1 MSVITK
7 DKSTQQLL
15 KEWKPV
21 LDGKDKSGKLIE
33 GLEEI
38 KEGHRRAV
46 TARLLENQEQ
56 ASTLQESVVP
66 SNAMM
71 TGQVATWDPVLIS
84 MVRRAVPKM
93 IAFDI
98 FGVQPMSGPTGLVFA
113 MTSHY
118 GPDAMTGAEALWGE
132 ADTGWSGKRTD
143 MTQPTSAANANTWEG
158 KGTPDGTVN
167 ADGTNSLKPTD
178 ANVGYGIAMGTGD
191 AELLGSTNAWNE
203 MSFKIVKDTVEAKS
217 RGLRTTW
224 TVELT
229 QDLKAV
235 HGLDAETELA
245 NILSTEILNEIN
257 REMVRRCYVM
267 AQDGAQ
273 NCATPGTFDLQ
284 TDSDGRWAVEK
295 FKGLMFQ
302 IEREQNE
309 IAINTRRGKGNFMI
323 VSANVASALAMTG
336 LLDTSGNRNGSFIDP
351 GTVDPT
357 GTTYVGILN
366 GRTKVFVDPYVA
378 EDFCCTGYKGVSQYD
393 AGAFY
398 CPYVPLQLYRAILE
412 DSYQPSMGFKTRY
425 GFIAHPLEGGK
436 GQPGQNLFY
445 RIFKIANL

>member
-21 LDGKDKSGKLIE
+21 LDGKTDKGKMIE
-33 GLEEI
+33 GVEEI
-38 KEGHRRAV
+38 KDYHKRAV

-56 ASTLQESVVP
+56 SMMQESVVP

-98 FGVQPMSGPTGLVFA
+98 FGVQPMSGPTGLIFA

-118 GPDAMTGAEALWGE
+118 TGDATTGAEALWGE

-158 KGTPDGTVN
+158 KGTPDGTV
-167 ADGTNSLKPTD
+167 DPTGKNTLD
-178 ANVGYGIAMGTGD
+178 PTGANVGYGIAMGTGD

-217 RGLRTTW
+217 RGLRTNW

-257 REMVRRCYVM
+257 REMVRRMYVM

-273 NCATPGTFDLQ
+273 NCSTPGTFDLQ

-302 IEREQNE
+302 IEREENE

-378 EDFCCTGYKGVSQYD
+378 TDFAAVGYKGVSQYD

-398 CPYVPLQLYRAILE
+398 APYVPLQLYRTILE
-412 DSYQPSMGFKTRY
+412 DSFQPQIGFKTRY
-425 GFIAHPLEGGK
+425 GFVAHPLEGGK
-436 GQPGQNLFY
+436 GLPGQNLFY

>member
-21 LDGKDKSGKLIE
+21 LDGKDSKGKLIE
-33 GLEEI
+33 GLEDI
-38 KEGHRRAV
+38 TDYHKRAV

-56 ASTLQESVVP
+56 SILTESAVP

-98 FGVQPMSGPTGLVFA
+98 FGVQPMSGPTGLIFA

-118 GPDAMTGAEALWGE
+118 GPDAMTGNEALFGE

-158 KGTPDGTVN
+158 KGTPDGTVH
-167 ADGTNSLKPTD
+167 PTQNTLD
-178 ANVGYGIAMGTGD
+178 PAGANVGYGIAMSTGD
-191 AELLGSTNAWNE
+191 AEQLGSNNAWNE

-217 RGLRTTW
+217 RALKTSW

-273 NCATPGTFDLQ
+273 NCNTPGTFDLQ

-302 IEREQNE
+302 IEREENE

-323 VSANVASALAMTG
+323 VSSNVASALAMTG

-357 GTTYVGILN
+357 GTTYVGMLN
-366 GRTKVFVDPYVA
+366 GRTKVFVDPYVSV
-378 EDFCCTGYKGVSQYD
+378 DFACVGYKGATQYE

-398 CPYVPLQLYRAILE
+398 CPYVPLQMYRTIYE
-412 DSYQPSMGFKTRY
+412 DSFQPTLGFKTRY
-425 GFIAHPLEGGK
+425 GFTPHPLEGGG

-445 RIFKIANL
+445 RIFKITNL